1 MGMIKKLDW
10 YLFKRYILT
19 FLFIVLILSMISIVV
34 DISQKLDD
42 YTSEDGPA
50 FDAIFQY
57 YLVFIPFINSL
68 LVPLNALI
76 AVIFFTSR
84 LAARS
89 EIISII
95 GSGISYWRMLRPY
108 MLGAAIIAIFHFFGN
123 HYFFP
128 LANKSRVDFEN
139 TYIWKN
145 NYKDRSN
152 NIHMF
157 LDDSTEIHIQHYRA
171 KGNVGSRFSIMRYD
185 ENRRPAMLTATQ
197 IRLKEKPNTWTLEDY
212 KIRRFDG
219 LEEELLNFPNAKK
232 DTILSFTPDD
242 LVVRDNLKETMTTPE
257 LMGYIDERRKRG
269 MGDLSTYIVEQ
280 HRRSAD
286 AFTIFIL
293 TLIGVSVASRKTR
306 GGTGLNIAIGL
317 VTGAMYIFMGRFSL
331 TFSTHGGLSPIIG
344 AWLPNILFTFV
355 ALYFIKKAQK

>member
-1 MGMIKKLDW
+1 MALIKKLDW

-42 YTSEDGPA
+42 YTSEDGPSYS
-50 FDAIFQY
+50 AITQY

-68 LVPLNALI
+68 LIPLNALI

-89 EIISII
+89 EIIAII

-108 MLGAAIIAIFHFFGN
+108 MVGAAIIAVLHFLGN
-123 HYFFP
+123 HYLFP
-128 LANKSRVDFEN
+128 IANKSRVDFEN
-139 TYIWKN
+139 TYIWKS

-157 LDDSTEIHIQHYRA
+157 LDDSTEIYMQHFRV
-171 KGNVGSRFSIMRYD
+171 KGKVGSKFSLMRYD

-197 IRLKEKPNTWTLEDY
+197 IRFKEAPHTWTLEDY
-212 KIRRFDG
+212 RIRRFNG
-219 LEEELLNFPNAKK
+219 LEEELLRFPNEKK
-232 DTILSFTPDD
+232 DTVLRFSPDD

-257 LMGYIDERRKRG
+257 LKEYIEQRRKRG
-269 MGDLSTYIVEQ
+269 MGDLSTYIVERY
-280 HRRSAD
+280 RRSAD

-331 TFSTHGGLSPIIG
+331 TFSINGGLAPIVG
-344 AWLPNILFTFV
+344 AWIPNILFTFV
-355 ALYFIKKAQK
+355 ALYFLKKAQK